1 MSIGA
6 LFDEIPVDAFKNA
19 REKQYS
25 VINQPI
31 WSNQFLRKSCSIF
44 ASNMKLMSH
53 QRVKA
58 TMIVCHV
65 PQLFFIFYT
74 LVAEDRVIGATTF
87 IY

>member
-6 LFDEIPVDAFKNA
+6 LFDEIPVDAF
-19 REKQYS
+19 S
-25 VINQPI
+25 
-31 WSNQFLRKSCSIF
+31 FGSIF
-44 ASNMKLMSH
+44 ASKNKLMSH

>member
-6 LFDEIPVDAFKNA
+6 LFDEIPVDAFSKA

-25 VINQPI
+25 VINQPV
-31 WSNQFLRKSCSIF
+31 WCNHLWHESGSII
-44 ASNMKLMSH
+44 AGKNKLMSH

-74 LVAEDRVIGATTF
+74 LVAEDRVISATTF